1 MKKAKKKKLH
11 DPVRT
16 RVFRKKLRSQSTEAE
31 IFLWNYLKEK
41 KLGGR
46 KFRRQHGIG
55 PFIVDFFCHSEK
67 LIIELDGQVHFNA
80 EAQEKDQR
88 RTAYLNKKGFRII
101 RFENRLVFDL
111 LSSVLNEIQD
121 KFLSTS

>member
-1 MKKAKKKKLH
+1 MKKVKKKKLH

-55 PFIVDFFCHSEK
+55 PFIVDFFCH
-67 LIIELDGQVHFNA
+67 
-80 EAQEKDQR
+80 
-88 RTAYLNKKGFRII
+88 
-101 RFENRLVFDL
+101 
-111 LSSVLNEIQD
+111 
-121 KFLSTS
+121 